1 MKEDKE
7 NSFNK
12 IPLFLAMM
20 IIATGQVGV
29 SIYLPALPMISQD
42 LAVGQDQVQGLV
54 TLFLVGFG
62 ASQLFYGPLSDAIG
76 RRPVFILG
84 QGLYLF
90 GSLVCV
96 LQADNFHALL
106 IGRLLQGLG
115 AGSASVLGRSV
126 LRDSYSGAA
135 LTKALSYISIT
146 ASVLPILA
154 PVAGGW
160 ITWHFGW
167 QAVFGFVLVYL
178 LAILTL
184 GWFVLPETLPYAV
197 RKFNTR
203 QVLADYWRLMR
214 QPQLLCNASYNWI
227 SYLAAVVS
235 VSLFPFI
242 LQSEL
247 GLTAAEYGEVMI
259 IPSAGLMV
267 GSLLLNSLNKRYQ
280 TYQLMSGAF
289 LLSALA
295 GIWLLVLPMSLFNL
309 IGAFTL
315 LTVAQGITFPL
326 ALSLLLAPY
335 SKQVGAV
342 SALSG
347 SVQMGVSG
355 VFGGFLVQ
363 YWVTD
368 QESLGVFY
376 LIVSISL
383 MLILKLSSV
392 LKRKEKRSEYQAVN

>member
-126 LRDSYSGAA
+126 LRDSYNGAA

-242 LQSEL
+242 LQGEL

-363 YWVTD
+363 HWVTD
-368 QESLGVFY
+368 QESLGAFY

>member
-42 LAVGQDQVQGLV
+42 LVVGQDQVQGLV

-76 RRPVFILG
+76 RRPVFIFG

-90 GSLVCV
+90 GSLLCV
-96 LQADNFHALL
+96 LLADNFHALL
-106 IGRLLQGLG
+106 VGRLLQGLG

-135 LTKALSYISIT
+135 LTKALSYISVT
-146 ASVLPILA
+146 ASVLPIVA
-154 PVAGGW
+154 PVVGGW

-167 QAVFGFVLVYL
+167 QAVFGFVLMYL

-203 QVLADYWRLMR
+203 QVLVDYGKLMR

-242 LQSEL
+242 LQGEL

-259 IPSAGLMV
+259 IPSAGLMI
-267 GSLLLNSLNKRYQ
+267 GSLLLNNLNKRFQ
-280 TYQLMSGAF
+280 TKQLMSGAF
-289 LLSALA
+289 VLSALA

-315 LTVAQGITFPL
+315 LTIAQGITFPL

-355 VFGGFLVQ
+355 ILGGFLVQ
-363 YWVTD
+363 HWVTD

-376 LIVSISL
+376 LVVSISL

-392 LKRKEKRSEYQAVN
+392 LKKKEKRAERQVFN

>member
-76 RRPVFILG
+76 RRPVFIFG

-90 GSLVCV
+90 GSLLCV
-96 LQADNFHALL
+96 LLADNFHALL
-106 IGRLLQGLG
+106 VGRLLQGLG

-154 PVAGGW
+154 PVVGGW

-167 QAVFGFVLVYL
+167 QAVFGFVLMYL

-203 QVLADYWRLMR
+203 QVLVDYWKLMR

-242 LQSEL
+242 LQDEI

-259 IPSAGLMV
+259 IPSAGLMI

-280 TYQLMSGAF
+280 TQQLMSGAF
-289 LLSALA
+289 VLSALA

-309 IGAFTL
+309 IGAFTV
-315 LTVAQGITFPL
+315 LTIAQGITFPL

-355 VFGGFLVQ
+355 ILGGFLVQ
-363 YWVTD
+363 HWVTD

-376 LIVSISL
+376 LVVSISL

-392 LKRKEKRSEYQAVN
+392 LKKKEKRAEHQAFN